1 MSDNDVNSDG
11 ESLFTKGLES
21 LERENLDEARDYFLQ
36 AVEANY
42 VGDVYVE
49 LSELERISGNEGE
62 YLRYVKLAAENGHT
76 LAQLFQGQFEYDA
89 DNVDAAKDWW
99 EKAAIAG
106 NTDAMAMLGNT
117 ILEDP
122 FDANDEEKAFFWLE
136 KAAELE
142 NVFAMLRLAEE
153 LEPEDALKLLF
164 KAAELGDDDAVIEIA
179 RLVIGLG
186 DISLAGKWWKRA
198 EELGVRKI

>member
-1 MSDNDVNSDG
+1 MDDSNTYSDG
-11 ESLFTKGLES
+11 ESLFNLGLKSVEKN
-21 LERENLDEARDYFLQ
+21 NLDEAREFFLQ
-36 AVEANY
+36 AIAANY

-49 LSELERISGNEGE
+49 LSELERISGNESG
-62 YLRYVKLAAENGHT
+62 YLHYVKLAAENGHT
-76 LAQLFQGQFEYDA
+76 VAQFFQGQFEYDS
-89 DNVDAAKDWW
+89 DNVEAAKEWW
-99 EKAAIAG
+99 EKAASAG
-106 NTDAMAMLGNT
+106 DTDAMAMLGNT

-122 FDANDEEKAFFWLE
+122 LDAADEEKAFQWLE
-136 KAAELE
+136 RAAELQ
-142 NVFAMLRLAEE
+142 NIFAMRRLAEE

-164 KAAELGDDDAVIEIA
+164 NAAELGDDDAVIEIA